1 MPDGRAVGYQIDPE
15 LVEDFLLRAGANRA
29 DLAVAIKSSKGYVSD
44 ILGAVDRVTGEKKA
58 PRRQP
63 SPKVLKQIADFLD
76 VHPRA
81 LLLRALPANSVS
93 AKSDPVSDEPVS
105 A

>member
-15 LVEDFLLRAGANRA
+15 LVEDFMLRAGVSRA
-29 DLAVAIKSSKGYVSD
+29 DLAAAIPSSKGYISD

-63 SPKVLKQIADFLD
+63 SQKVLKKIADVLD

-93 AKSDPVSDEPVS
+93 AQPEPVSDEPVP